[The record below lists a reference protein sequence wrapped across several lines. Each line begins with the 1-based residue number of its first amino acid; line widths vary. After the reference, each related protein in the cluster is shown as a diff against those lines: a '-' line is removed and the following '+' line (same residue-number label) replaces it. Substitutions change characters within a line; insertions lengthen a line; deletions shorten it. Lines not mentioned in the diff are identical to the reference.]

1 MQMPSAQQN
10 WKGGV
15 TCERAVIISKE
26 YEENIPGKR
35 RNVQQEE
42 IVHAVNDVSF
52 DIYPGETFSLV
63 GESGCGKSTT
73 G

>member
-15 TCERAVIISKE
+15 TCERTVIISKE

-42 IVHAVNDVSF
+42 IC
-52 DIYPGETFSLV
+52 P
-63 GESGCGKSTT
+63 CCK
-73 G
+73 

>member
-26 YEENIPGKR
+26 YEEKFQANG
-35 RNVQQEE
+35 
-42 IVHAVNDVSF
+42 
-52 DIYPGETFSLV
+52 GMFSKKKLFMR
-63 GESGCGKSTT
+63 
-73 G
+73 

>member
-35 RNVQQEE
+35 LLKKETV
-42 IVHAVNDVSF
+42 
-52 DIYPGETFSLV
+52 PG
-63 GESGCGKSTT
+63 
-73 G
+73 

>member
-1 MQMPSAQQN
+1 MQMSSAQQN
-10 WKGGV
+10 RKGGV

-42 IVHAVNDVSF
+42 IL
-52 DIYPGETFSLV
+52 SLIHI
-63 GESGCGKSTT
+63 
-73 G
+73 

>member
-1 MQMPSAQQN
+1 MQMSSAAQN
-10 WKGGV
+10 RKGGV

-42 IVHAVNDVSF
+42 IC
-52 DIYPGETFSLV
+52 P
-63 GESGCGKSTT
+63 CCK
-73 G
+73 

>member
-42 IVHAVNDVSF
+42 ICS
-52 DIYPGETFSLV
+52 
-63 GESGCGKSTT
+63 CGK
-73 G
+73 